1 MPSSLVRM
9 GLLSSP
15 QGRWPQYTIR
25 GIRFDANGGPRI
37 ITEAPKDATAF
48 LSAAE
53 LLARYRRKELS
64 PVEMIRAVLDQVD
77 RYNSVVNA
85 YCCVDREGA
94 MRSARDSEARWMA
107 GVPRGLIDGVPVG
120 IKDNLLVAGMPARFG
135 SRLTSREPSTHD
147 APAVARLREQGA
159 IVIGKTTMPEFG
171 WKAVTDSPLT
181 GVTRNPWDT
190 RKTPGGS
197 SGGAV
202 AAVVLGMGNLHI
214 GTDGGGSIRI
224 PAAFAGS
231 YGIKPTRARVPAW
244 PASPLGTLAHVGA
257 LTRSVADAALAL
269 TIMAAP
275 DLRDVYA
282 WTSPAPDFRTGL
294 HDGVGG
300 IKVAY
305 SPRLGY
311 AERVEAEVETAVAAA
326 ARVFEELGA
335 HVDEADPDLD
345 GDPIAVWNTLWW
357 SSFAMLLQSY
367 GERVR
372 DEAEPGLVAAAAQ
385 GLKTSVA
392 DYIRAQ
398 LKRAELHG
406 AFARFFQRYDLLLT
420 PSMPLPAFEAGHVV
434 PPSGG
439 WGEAWTDWAPFSYP
453 FNLTQQPAAS
463 IPCGL
468 TRDGLPIGLQI
479 VGAIGAD
486 ALVLRAS
493 RAFEEAR
500 PFCALKDPCTH

>member
-1 MPSSLVRM
+1 
-9 GLLSSP
+9 LSV
-15 QGRWPQYTIR
+15 
-25 GIRFDANGGPRI
+25 
-37 ITEAPKDATAF
+37 
-48 LSAAE
+48 AE
-53 LLARYRRKELS
+53 LLSRYQRKDLS
-64 PVEMIRAVLDQVD
+64 PVEMLRAVLDQID
-77 RYNSVVNA
+77 RHNGVVNA
-85 YCCVDREGA
+85 YCWVDRDGA

-135 SRLTSREPSTHD
+135 SKLTSEAPATHD

-159 IVIGKTTMPEFG
+159 IVLGKTAMPEFG
-171 WKAVTDSPLT
+171 WKGVTDSPLT

-202 AAVVLGMGNLHI
+202 AAVVLGMGTIHI

-224 PAAFAGS
+224 PAAFGGS

-244 PASPLGTLAHVGA
+244 PTSPLGTLAHVGC
-257 LTRSVADAALAL
+257 LTRSVADAAVAL

-275 DLRDVYA
+275 DIRDVYA
-282 WTSPAPDFRTGL
+282 WTSPAPDFHIGL
-294 HDGVGG
+294 DEGVQGMRL
-300 IKVAY
+300 AY

-311 AERVEAEVETAVAAA
+311 AKRVEPEVETAVTAAA
-326 ARVFEELGA
+326 QVFDELGA
-335 HVDEADPDLD
+335 DVNEADPELD

-357 SSFAMLLQSY
+357 SSFATLLQSY

-372 DEAEPGLVAAAAQ
+372 DVAEPGLIAAAAQ

-406 AFARFFQRYDLLLT
+406 VFARFFERYDLLLT
-420 PSMPLPAFEAGHVV
+420 PTMPLPAFDVGHVV
-434 PPSGG
+434 PPSGDG
-439 WGEAWTDWAPFSYP
+439 GEAWTDWSPFTYP

-468 TRDGLPIGLQI
+468 TRNGLPIGLQI

-493 RAFEEAR
+493 RAFEEAK
-500 PFCALKDPCTH
+500 PFGGLKEPRTRQNSAMSGK

>member
-1 MPSSLVRM
+1 M
-9 GLLSSP
+9 
-15 QGRWPQYTIR
+15 T
-25 GIRFDANGGPRI
+25 DANGSPRI
-37 ITEAPKDATAF
+37 VTAASKDAIAF
-48 LSAAE
+48 LSVAE
-53 LLARYRRKELS
+53 VLARYGRKQLS
-64 PVEMIRAVLDQVD
+64 PIEVVHAVLDRVD
-77 RYNSVVNA
+77 RHNDAVNA
-85 YCCVDREGA
+85 YCYVDAEGA
-94 MRSARDSEARWMA
+94 LRSARESEARWMA
-107 GVPRGLIDGVPVG
+107 GACRGMIDGIPVG

-135 SRLTSREPSTHD
+135 SRLTSGEPSAHD

-159 IVIGKTTMPEFG
+159 ILIGKTTLPEFG

-202 AAVVLGMGNLHI
+202 AAAALGMGYFHI

-224 PAAFAGS
+224 PAAFGGC

-244 PASPLGTLAHVGA
+244 PASPLGTLAHVGP

-275 DLRDVYA
+275 DERDVHA
-282 WTSPAPDFRTGL
+282 WTSPAPDFRIGL
-294 HDGVGG
+294 DDGVGG
-300 IKVAY
+300 MRVAY

-311 AERVEAEVETAVAAA
+311 AKRVDPEVETAVAAA
-326 ARVFEELGA
+326 VRQFVQLGA
-335 HVDEADPDLD
+335 QVEEADPDLG
-345 GDPIAVWNTLWW
+345 GDPVAAWNTLWW
-357 SSFAMLLQSY
+357 SSAAAILHRY
-367 GERVR
+367 GDRSQ
-372 DEAEPGLVAAAAQ
+372 DLADPGLVAGAAQ
-385 GLKTSVA
+385 GLKTTA
-392 DYIRAQ
+392 IDYIRAQ
-398 LKRAELHG
+398 LERAELHG

-420 PSMPLPAFEAGHVV
+420 PTVPLPAFEAGHLV
-434 PPSGG
+434 PPSGD
-439 WGEAWTDWAPFSYP
+439 WGETWTDWSPFTYP

-468 TRDGLPIGLQI
+468 TREGLPIGLQI

-493 RAFEEAR
+493 RAFETAR
-500 PFCALKDPCTH
+500 PICALDEPRTH

>member
-1 MPSSLVRM
+1 
-9 GLLSSP
+9 LSV
-15 QGRWPQYTIR
+15 
-25 GIRFDANGGPRI
+25 
-37 ITEAPKDATAF
+37 
-48 LSAAE
+48 AE
-53 LLARYRRKELS
+53 LLSRYQRKDLS
-64 PVEMIRAVLDQVD
+64 PVEMLRAVLDQID
-77 RYNSVVNA
+77 RHNGVVNA
-85 YCCVDREGA
+85 YCWVDRDGA

-135 SRLTSREPSTHD
+135 SKLTSDAPASHD

-171 WKAVTDSPLT
+171 WKGVTDSPLT

-202 AAVVLGMGNLHI
+202 AAVVLGMGNIHL

-224 PAAFAGS
+224 PAAFGGS

-244 PASPLGTLAHVGA
+244 PASPLGTLAHVGC

-275 DLRDVYA
+275 DIRDVYA
-282 WTSPAPDFRTGL
+282 WTSPAPDFRIGL
-294 HDGVGG
+294 DEGVQGMRL
-300 IKVAY
+300 AY

-311 AERVEAEVETAVAAA
+311 AKRVEPEVETAVTAAA
-326 ARVFEELGA
+326 HVFDELGA
-335 HVDEADPDLD
+335 DVNEADPELD

-357 SSFAMLLQSY
+357 SSFATLLQSY

-372 DEAEPGLVAAAAQ
+372 DIAEPDLVAAAAQ

-398 LKRAELHG
+398 LKRADLHG
-406 AFARFFQRYDLLLT
+406 IFARFFERYDLLLT
-420 PSMPLPAFEAGHVV
+420 PTMPLPAFDVNHVV
-434 PPSGG
+434 PPSGNG
-439 WGEAWTDWAPFSYP
+439 GEGWTDWSPFTYP

-468 TRDGLPIGLQI
+468 TRNGLPIGLQI

-500 PFCALKDPCTH
+500 PFCALKEPCTH

>member
-1 MPSSLVRM
+1 MSCER
-9 GLLSSP
+9 
-15 QGRWPQYTIR
+15 RT
-25 GIRFDANGGPRI
+25 RI
-37 ITEAPKDATAF
+37 ITETAKDDPAF
-48 LSAAE
+48 LSIAE
-53 LLARYRRKELS
+53 LLAGYRQKDLS
-64 PVEMIRAVLDQVD
+64 PVETLRAVLDRID
-77 RYNSVVNA
+77 RHNSVVNA
-85 YCCVDREGA
+85 YCWVDREGA
-94 MRSARDSEARWMA
+94 LRSARESEARWMA

-120 IKDNLLVAGMPARFG
+120 VKDNLLVAGMPARFG
-135 SRLTSREPSTHD
+135 SKLTSDAPAADD

-171 WKAVTDSPLT
+171 WKGVTDSPLT

-202 AAVVLGMGNLHI
+202 AAVVLGMGNIHL

-224 PAAFAGS
+224 PAAFGGS

-244 PASPLGTLAHVGA
+244 PASPLGTLAHVGC

-275 DLRDVYA
+275 DIRDVYA
-282 WTSPAPDFRTGL
+282 WTSPAPDFRIGL
-294 HDGVGG
+294 DEGVSAL
-300 IKVAY
+300 KVAY

-311 AERVEAEVETAVAAA
+311 AKRIDPEVEAVVTAAV
-326 ARVFEELGA
+326 RVFAELGA
-335 HVDEADPDLD
+335 HVDEADPELA
-345 GDPIAVWNTLWW
+345 GDPIATWNTLWW
-357 SSFAMLLQSY
+357 SSFATLLQAY

-372 DEAEPGLVAAAAQ
+372 DIAEPGLVAAAAQ
-385 GLKTSVA
+385 GFKTSVP

-406 AFARFFQRYDLLLT
+406 VFARFFERYDLLLT
-420 PSMPLPAFEAGHVV
+420 PAMPLPAFDVGHVV
-434 PPSGG
+434 PPSGDG
-439 WGEAWTDWAPFSYP
+439 GEAWTDWSPFTYP

-500 PFCALKDPCTH
+500 PFCALEDPRAH

>member
-1 MPSSLVRM
+1 V
-9 GLLSSP
+9 
-15 QGRWPQYTIR
+15 Q
-25 GIRFDANGGPRI
+25 
-37 ITEAPKDATAF
+37 KDDTAF
-48 LSAAE
+48 LSIAE
-53 LLARYRRKELS
+53 LLSRYRRKDLS
-64 PVEMIRAVLDQVD
+64 PVEMLRAVLEQVD
-77 RYNSVVNA
+77 RHNGIVNA
-85 YCCVDREGA
+85 FCWVDREA
-94 MRSARDSEARWMA
+94 ALRSARDSEARWMA
-107 GVPRGLIDGVPVG
+107 SAPRGLIDGVPVG
-120 IKDNLLVAGMPARFG
+120 VKDNLLVAGMPARFG
-135 SRLTSREPSTHD
+135 SKLTSDAPATHD

-171 WKAVTDSPLT
+171 WKGVTDSPLT

-202 AAVVLGMGNLHI
+202 ASVVLGMGNIHL

-244 PASPLGTLAHVGA
+244 PASPLGTLAHVGC

-275 DLRDVYA
+275 DIRDVHA
-282 WTSPAPDFRTGL
+282 WTSAAPDFRIGL
-294 HDGVGG
+294 DEGVSGM
-300 IKVAY
+300 KVAY
-305 SPRLGY
+305 SRRLGY
-311 AERVEAEVETAVAAA
+311 AKRVEPEVETAVTAA
-326 ARVFEELGA
+326 ARVFDELGA
-335 HVDEADPDLD
+335 HVNEADPELD

-357 SSFAMLLQSY
+357 SSFATLLQSY

-372 DEAEPGLVAAAAQ
+372 DESEPGLVAAAAQ

-398 LKRAELHG
+398 LKRADLHG
-406 AFARFFQRYDLLLT
+406 VFARFFERYDLLLT
-420 PSMPLPAFEAGHVV
+420 PTMPLPAFDVGHVV
-434 PPSGG
+434 PPSGDG
-439 WGEAWTDWAPFSYP
+439 GEAWTDWSPFTYP

-468 TRDGLPIGLQI
+468 TRNGLPIGLQI

-500 PFCALKDPCTH
+500 PFCALKDPRTY